1 MFAENRRFRNND
13 VDRRIGVLHQKRFE
27 LVGDE
32 RVALSELELRAGF
45 ARRTGR
51 GDDIAPDSFQRIN
64 RARLI
69 ALSGFRFRLFQL
81 RAVNRENRPLRA
93 ARADGTG

>member
-1 MFAENRRFRNND
+1 MTTIS
-13 VDRRIGVLHQKRFE
+13 VV
-27 LVGDE
+27 
-32 RVALSELELRAGF
+32 LSELELRAGF

-51 GDDIAPDSFQRIN
+51 GDDIAPDRFQRIQ

-69 ALSGFRFRLFQL
+69 ALADFRFRLFQL